1 MKLAKKIVFLLFL
14 AILLIVCL
22 FISNKLSSNVHQQQT
37 SYLQSLREKKVLFI
51 DELAK
56 QGITA
61 EEDDR
66 GKLVIIDPNIRYEF
80 DEDGIEYISIN
91 KGWIKPQSNYKGEIY
106 IITLGQFS
114 GIDTIQLI
122 YSMKNLD
129 NGKKK
134 FLGDL
139 PIKETNQ
146 RLKKEVASNEEI
158 REVVKKAE
166 TYEKKIKKIVETIK

>member
-14 AILLIVCL
+14 ALSLAVCL
-22 FISNKLSSNVHQQQT
+22 FINNKLSSNVSRQQIL
-37 SYLQSLREKKVLFI
+37 YLQSLREKKVLVI
-51 DELAK
+51 NELTK

-66 GKLVIIDPNIRYEF
+66 GKLVIIDLNIRYEF
-80 DEDGIEYISIN
+80 DETGIEYIAIN
-91 KGWIKPQSNYKGEIY
+91 KGWIKPQSDYKMEIY
-106 IITLGQFS
+106 KITLGQFS

-122 YSMKNLD
+122 YSMKDLD
-129 NGKKK
+129 NGKKR
-134 FLGDL
+134 FWGDL

-146 RLKKEVASNEEI
+146 RLKQEVASNEEI

-166 TYEKKIKKIVETIK
+166 RYEKRIKKILETIK